1 MVGKKIAKK
10 KNKTNRKKKSHRSH
24 RKSWRADKARKIRNL
39 ARYIRAPANRN
50 SKEKCVYSNA
60 RGFFSEVP
68 EVQIAEMVAL
78 AEESTRSENPVD
90 HYVLSLREGE
100 TPSVSQV
107 EEAVTIFFD
116 ELGLTGHQC
125 IYGLHADTKNPH
137 IHIAVNRVHPESL
150 KCVEV
155 NGGFQLEAVHRAV
168 ARIEHAQG
176 WQPEE
181 NARYIVM
188 PNGEL
193 ARVVPE
199 RQKAAKL
206 DQQRRDMENRT
217 GEKSAVRI
225 AKESIGDVFKTATT
239 WQELHTRLAAVNLR
253 YQRTGS
259 GAVIYVADV
268 AVKASSVDRT
278 ASLAKLEKKLGTFE
292 EHQQGHQDTVGE
304 KQPSRTEFKN
314 EVPRPLIPG
323 VPGWQEYTS
332 QRQTYKRERDA
343 ARLALRKQHDIERA
357 EMHARHRTARTEF
370 FASRSWIGK
379 GAEMNAFRSVFAA
392 EHAAEKV
399 AMCERQAM
407 ESKRLKK
414 QYPPLPSFKEW
425 LIQHQGPA
433 IANAWRYR
441 ANIPQE
447 IVGYESEDIPA
458 TPYDDIRAFKP
469 RINGRRVEYVRRD
482 LFDNVLLSHRPSFVD
497 CGRTIQV
504 NNSKDEHATLAALQL
519 AASKWPG
526 GFTLRGNPDF
536 LATCVRLAAE
546 HGLKIKNPELQDAIA
561 RERERLALERVDAT
575 KSDRQRALEQLFDRY
590 SAEHNADRYRITYTR
605 TFSNGKRQLE
615 IFGREQGFTIDELKQ
630 RVRKIAELPKAKI
643 TPLYD
648 QPRIVS
654 EHQVATP
661 APSTATPFTSDT
673 SSQVPQQ
680 PPVSEKNDKHGKR
693 PKAALGLAK
702 F

>member
-1 MVGKKIAKK
+1 MVGKKITKK
-10 KNKTNRKKKSHRSH
+10 KKKANRKKKAHRNH

-39 ARYIRAPANRN
+39 ARYIRAPENRN
-50 SKEKCVYSNA
+50 SIEKCVYSNA

-68 EVQIAEMVAL
+68 EVQIAEIVAL

-90 HYVLSLREGE
+90 HYMLSWPQGE
-100 TPSVSQV
+100 TPSISQV
-107 EEAVTIFFD
+107 EEAVTIFLD

-125 IYGLHADTKNPH
+125 IYGLHVDTDNLH

-155 NGGFQLEAVHRAV
+155 NSGFQIEAVHRAV

-176 WQPEE
+176 WQPED
-181 NARYIVM
+181 NARYIAM

-193 ARVVPE
+193 ARVIPE

-206 DQQRRDMENRT
+206 DQQRQDMENRT
-217 GEKSAVRI
+217 GEKSAIRI
-225 AKESIGDVFKTATT
+225 AQENVGDIFTTART
-239 WQELHTRLAAVNLR
+239 WTEIHTRLAAVNLR
-253 YQRTGS
+253 YERTGS
-259 GAVIYVADV
+259 GASIFLGDV
-268 AVKASSVDRT
+268 GVKASTVDRA
-278 ASLAKLEKKLGTFE
+278 ASFAKLEKRLGAFE
-292 EHQQGHQDTVGE
+292 SHIQDQDTAGE
-304 KQPSRTEFKN
+304 EQHSRNESKN
-314 EVPRPLIPG
+314 EIPRPLIPG

-343 ARLALRKQHDIERA
+343 ARLALRKQHELERTELQA
-357 EMHARHRTARTEF
+357 KHQATRTEF

-379 GAEMNAFRSVFAA
+379 GTEMNAFRSVFAA
-392 EHAAEKV
+392 EYAVEKV
-399 AMCERQAM
+399 AMRERQAM
-407 ESKRLKK
+407 ESKQLKK
-414 QYPPLPSFKEW
+414 QYPPLPSFEEW
-425 LIQHQGPA
+425 LLQHQGPA

-441 ANIPQE
+441 AKLPQE
-447 IVGYESEDIPA
+447 IVGDGPEDIPA
-458 TPYDDIRAFKP
+458 TPFDDIRAFKP
-469 RINGRRVEYVRRD
+469 RINGTRVEYVRRD
-482 LFDNVLLSHRPSFVD
+482 LSDDLLLSRRPSFVD

-504 NNSKDEHATLAALQL
+504 NNFRDEHATLAALQL

-536 LATCVRLAAE
+536 LTTCVRLAAE
-546 HGLKIKNPELQDAIA
+546 HGLKIKNPELQDAMA
-561 RERERLALERVDAT
+561 RERERLALERVEAT